1 LRPRE
6 LPTGPRVAG
15 GSAPARKLPGIAP
28 RWPPDVSGV
37 AAGRAAMDA
46 VHCANAKVIAGLE
59 AAAHE
64 GVEHAL
70 GWSSGGREDNGNTQP
85 ETPGDGQAPLNR
97 S

>member
-1 LRPRE
+1 VLHQ
-6 LPTGPRVAG
+6 
-15 GSAPARKLPGIAP
+15 IY
-28 RWPPDVSGV
+28 
-37 AAGRAAMDA
+37 
-46 VHCANAKVIAGLE
+46 AKVIAGLE